1 MKETNCDE
9 ILMALMALTD
19 GEEAGLGLEE
29 MEAHTANCANCQSEV
44 QSAGAIAGM
53 LQNYAR
59 AEETSDLWPAIA
71 DRIGSAGRPA
81 AWSNWPM
88 FAGLA
93 LILAA
98 YKLIEMLPAE
108 DPGLLLKI
116 APLLAAAALFI
127 ALRENPFKINTE
139 LIPER

>member
-9 ILMALMALTD
+9 ILMALMAVTD

-29 MEAHTANCANCQSEV
+29 IEAHTANCAGCQSEV
-44 QSAGAIAGM
+44 QKAGAIAGL
-53 LQNYAR
+53 LQNYTR
-59 AEETSDLWPAIA
+59 AEERSDLWPEI
-71 DRIGSAGRPA
+71 AGRIPSIDKPD
-81 AWSNWPM
+81 AWSNWQV

-108 DPGLLLKI
+108 DPGFLLKV